1 MKDDLNT
8 PLLPEE
14 GWRAAPGWWEIPL
27 LPQEGCAR
35 RARGGRSRITTHKSR
50 ITICRSALL
59 AALLTLAGCG
69 PQPWVREGNYVTY
82 DHPFTEASAQAV
94 RKNAEGICRQRD
106 LAAFESSRVCSLT
119 QCTTSYQ
126 CMSAEDAKRL
136 IGEKKK

>member
-1 MKDDLNT
+1 MKAKVERRKSKGKANFRH
-8 PLLPEE
+8 PPFAIRH
-14 GWRAAPGWWEIPL
+14 GAAAVL
-27 LPQEGCAR
+27 VA
-35 RARGGRSRITTHKSR
+35 
-50 ITICRSALL
+50 
-59 AALLTLAGCG
+59 AALACAGCG

-126 CMSAEDAKRL
+126 CMDEVDAKRL
-136 IGEKKK
+136 AGEKKK